1 MRWLD
6 AFVLLWLV
14 ATLTFLLLRLAPGDP
29 AALLV
34 APDAS
39 AALIERQRAAF
50 GLDGSLP
57 LQYGRWLGSVLRGD
71 LGTSLAR
78 GVPVRTV
85 IAEALPYS
93 LWLGG
98 VSLGG
103 SVLLGVM
110 LGGWQARRAGTRA
123 DTALTIAGTV
133 AFAAPHFWLALGLI
147 AVATT
152 GAATLGLPASLRLP
166 AFGVTAPAGDLHGLA
181 ALLDL
186 LRHSILPLGVLTLT
200 GAAGIARYARG
211 TLREAWRAPH
221 VRSATA
227 RGLADARIQRRHV
240 LRNAL
245 APIVVLVGLALP
257 GVVAGSV
264 FVEQVFAWPGLGR
277 TMLTA
282 IASRDYPV
290 VLGLTL
296 LYASVVIVANL
307 VADLVLQALDPRRR
321 MDAVSRPEPTP

>member
-6 AFVLLWLV
+6 ALVLLWLV

-39 AALIERQRAAF
+39 AEVIARQRASF

-57 LQYGRWLGSVLRGD
+57 LQYGRWLGAVLRGD

-98 VSLGG
+98 VSLSG
-103 SVLLGVM
+103 SVLLGVL
-110 LGGWQARRAGTRA
+110 LGGWQARRAGSRA
-123 DTALTIAGTV
+123 DTTLTIVGTI

-147 AVATT
+147 ALATT

-166 AFGVTAPAGDLHGLA
+166 AFGVMTPAGDLQGVA
-181 ALLDL
+181 AIPDV
-186 LRHSILPLGVLTLT
+186 LRHSALPLVVLTLT

-211 TLREAWRAPH
+211 TLREAGRAPH

-227 RGLADARIQRRHV
+227 RGLPDSRVRRRHV

-277 TMLTA
+277 TMLGA
-282 IASRDYPV
+282 IAARDYPV

-321 MDAVSRPEPTP
+321 HGTRSPAEHGP